1 MMGGCS
7 MGDVERCKLTDEELE
22 ALKIEIPKGE
32 TDASFFNWMNEMIEE
47 VFNEE
52 E

>member
-1 MMGGCS
+1 

-22 ALKIEIPKGE
+22 ALGIEIPEGE
-32 TDASFFNWMNEMIEE
+32 TDASFFNRMNKMIEE
-47 VFNEE
+47 IFNEE

>member
-1 MMGGCS
+1 

-22 ALKIEIPKGE
+22 ALGIEIPAGE
-32 TDASFFNWMNEMIEE
+32 TDASFFDRMNRMIEE